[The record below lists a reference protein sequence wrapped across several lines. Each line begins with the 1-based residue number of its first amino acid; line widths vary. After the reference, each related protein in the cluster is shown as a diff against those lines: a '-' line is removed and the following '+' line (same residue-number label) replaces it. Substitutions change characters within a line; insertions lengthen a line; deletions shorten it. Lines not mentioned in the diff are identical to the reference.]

1 MIQMDLSSWCKKVIR
16 MIEVKDIA
24 WLAGIIEG
32 EGSFLTC
39 NTTPCI
45 SLQMT
50 DKDIVERAARLLG
63 VSVGGP
69 YGPYGYKGAQPTWT
83 CRAHGQR
90 AAGWIMTLWTFMGT
104 RRREKMLE
112 VLEAWKVRKTSRR
125 NRPPGRKATCHPERE
140 HRAHGL
146 CGPCYRKQ
154 YRASH
159 PDYQRQWRAKRR
171 AAQLV

>member
-1 MIQMDLSSWCKKVIR
+1 MLEI
-16 MIEVKDIA
+16 KDIS
-24 WLAGIIEG
+24 WLAGLIEG

-39 NTTPCI
+39 NTSPCI

-50 DKDIVERAARLLG
+50 DKDIIERAARLLG
-63 VSVGGP
+63 VTVRGP
-69 YGPYGYKGAQPTWT
+69 YVYGSNKPTWT
-83 CRAHGQR
+83 CRVYGQR

-112 VLEAWKVRKTSRR
+112 VLEAWKARKTSRR

-154 YRASH
+154 YRARK
-159 PDYQRQWRAKRR
+159 PDYLRQWRAKRR